1 MPPAAINTGVDR
13 SGHEGQSTPPP
24 HHHHRHEPRQLAL
37 GERTGWGNGGGH
49 SWGWGF
55 LVAEAEVPLQ
65 QSETIHFQI
74 VRGTNSSQWEKK
86 YIENK
91 SFLQE

>member
-37 GERTGWGNGGGH
+37 GERTGWGNCGSH